1 MHLLSL
7 NDLINHAVVVVDIQQ
22 SSRILNLLNGKGH
35 IPTRTVLDG
44 KAQNVTLL
52 THRDG
57 TQVLLIGQITL
68 EHNTS
73 HLVVST
79 GQSHGTILEV
89 DLTRNSILDM
99 SAVVIEVQIT
109 VDQSAIGGELDSD
122 TITDQR
128 NDLTAD
134 LNLRDLKGKG
144 QTIETRSAIGQTGN
158 NVILPETTISQ
169 RHNIITDLVALRGI
183 PHLLPSTV
191 KHTLGILKLLTS
203 LIVHHV
209 GGTNM
214 LSDGGRLD
222 NLDLDDVLQNG
233 AEELLN
239 QDRELQSG
247 DGQER
252 SDRGR
257 LGIGL
262 NLGIPESIHVLD
274 DRLDVRI
281 IGGHSLKAL
290 NHRTKQISLVLL
302 HQSTIRDQTVEVTLN
317 IDTILLVI
325 TLSDVL
331 EIFIESLGTG
341 RLETTERT
349 ALVLVSGTLPISGRL
364 VKPTNGISHGNISPL
379 HLDLV
384 WLFT

>member
-22 SSRILNLLNGKGH
+22 SSRILNLFDREGH
-35 IPTRTVLDG
+35 IPTGTVLNG

-52 THRDG
+52 THRDR

-99 SAVVIEVQIT
+99 SAIVIKVQIT

-122 TITDQR
+122 AITDQR
-128 NDLTAD
+128 NDLTAN

-169 RHNIITDLVALRGI
+169 RHNIITDLVALRGF
-183 PHLLPSTV
+183 PHLLPSTI
-191 KHTLGILKLLTS
+191 KHALGILELLTS

-214 LSDGGRLD
+214 LGDRGRLD

-247 DGQER
+247 DGQEG
-252 SDRGR
+252 SDRG
-257 LGIGL
+257 
-262 NLGIPESIHVLD
+262 
-274 DRLDVRI
+274 
-281 IGGHSLKAL
+281 
-290 NHRTKQISLVLL
+290 
-302 HQSTIRDQTVEVTLN
+302 
-317 IDTILLVI
+317 
-325 TLSDVL
+325 
-331 EIFIESLGTG
+331 
-341 RLETTERT
+341 
-349 ALVLVSGTLPISGRL
+349 
-364 VKPTNGISHGNISPL
+364 
-379 HLDLV
+379 
-384 WLFT
+384 